1 MPPRRGEIPL
11 VPAEARPFEVR
22 VALVKPHRPA
32 LGDLQ
37 GLGEVRGGA
46 GEVGTKAPEGG
57 TGLGSSSNGVCR
69 ATPS

>member
-1 MPPRRGEIPL
+1 MPPRGGEIPL

-22 VALVKPHRPA
+22 VALVQPHRPA

-46 GEVGTKAPEGG
+46 VKVGTKTPKGG
-57 TGLGSSSNGVCR
+57 AGQEAAG
-69 ATPS
+69 